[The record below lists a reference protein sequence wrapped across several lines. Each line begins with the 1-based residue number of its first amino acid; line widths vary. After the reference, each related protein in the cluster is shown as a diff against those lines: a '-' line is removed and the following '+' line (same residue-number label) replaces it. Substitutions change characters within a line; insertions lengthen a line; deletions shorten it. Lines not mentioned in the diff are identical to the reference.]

1 MDDVSGV
8 EGLRN
13 VGEPGSGEVENR
25 VFAAGYFCVGWEQ
38 GGVFAEEGR
47 KSEGPPFVKC
57 AEFRGFTG
65 SGGDIGFVEKGD
77 EEVEGR
83 CPLMYPIRATEK
95 V

>member
-38 GGVFAEEGR
+38 GGAFAEEGR
-47 KSEGPPFVKC
+47 
-57 AEFRGFTG
+57 
-65 SGGDIGFVEKGD
+65 
-77 EEVEGR
+77 
-83 CPLMYPIRATEK
+83 
-95 V
+95 